1 MMEIN
6 LRISQQQQQQVQ
18 QMQTI
23 NGILNYWLDDEIC
36 K

>member
-6 LRISQQQQQQVQ
+6 LRISQQQQLQQK
-18 QMQTI
+18 QTI
-23 NGILNYWLDDEIC
+23 KNILNYWLVDEIC

>member
-6 LRISQQQQQQVQ
+6 LRISQQQLQQK
-18 QMQTI
+18 QTI
-23 NGILNYWLDDEIC
+23 KDILNYWLVDEIC